1 MHMKNLLY
9 ILLIAIAFVGCN
21 GSPEKPKEISQLA
34 LHEKASV
41 NKEASENVKRDSIIA
56 FAKKYMGTKY
66 CYASEDPAKGFDC
79 SGFVHYVYKHFD
91 INLPRSSSGF
101 KDIGVAK
108 KPKDFMVGD
117 ILVFYGHKD
126 STSIGHLGIIT
137 VANGMQSKFI
147 HASSGKEMSV
157 TVSEL
162 GSEGYTHRF
171 YKCINPFAL

>member
-1 MHMKNLLY
+1 MKNILY
-9 ILLIAIAFVGCN
+9 IYLIAASLVSCN
-21 GSPEKPKEISQLA
+21 ESKKRDKKISQL
-34 LHEKASV
+34 SV
-41 NKEASENVKRDSIIA
+41 PQEVIVQSNEAVNRDSIIA

-79 SGFVHYVYKHFD
+79 SGFVHYVFKHFD

-101 KDIGVAK
+101 KDIGTAK

-117 ILVFYGHKD
+117 ILVFYGYKD
-126 STSIGHLGIIT
+126 SNSIGHLGIIT
-137 VANGMQSKFI
+137 EANGMQSKFI
-147 HASSGKEMSV
+147 HASSGSEMAV